1 MSNRKHFL
9 KSVIPLRTADCGLQT
24 SLLFLSSFHFLISI
38 SLLSTLLLT
47 SSTAFAQKKPKKE
60 RPVRVEIPSVQT
72 IYDDVNYLDA
82 IKSVNFHNDKSDQSF
97 PILNLGSPERLILQF
112 DDLRAGSH
120 NLFYSVVH
128 CDINWQPSQ
137 ISAIDYL
144 ESFSEDRVIT
154 YRSSFNTF
162 QKYTHYEVVLPN
174 LTIIPKLSGNYLIKV
189 FEDGDASKLLLTRRF
204 YVLNPKVN
212 LLAEIVRSR
221 QVNGQDSRQKVN
233 FSVLHPSLNI
243 QNPYIDV
250 VAVVMQNGR
259 NDVQKTT
266 QKPLF
271 IRNNQLIY
279 SDDNSNDFE
288 SGNEFRRFDT
298 RSFRFKT
305 ESVYKIL
312 RDSLY
317 RVQLFANTS
326 LNTPNYSFQYDENG
340 NFYIRNQD
348 GNTPNFDADYGIID
362 FALKATPPS
371 SNGFAYV
378 VGKFN
383 AYQRNAKSRM
393 IYDEETKQFTLQ
405 TSLKQGIYDYHYV
418 WADEN
423 GKLIEEHAFDG
434 SFFETE
440 NNYQILIYYK
450 APGSRFDEL
459 VAFTELNTARR
470 IRNY

>member
-1 MSNRKHFL
+1 LLVWLKDKDLSIKIHFL
-9 KSVIPLRTADCGLQT
+9 RLMHPLRTSVLGLPA
-24 SLLFLSSFHFLISI
+24 FLVLTLNL
-38 SLLSTLLLT
+38 LLST
-47 SSTAFAQKKPKKE
+47 SSFAQKKPKKE
-60 RPVRVEIPSVQT
+60 RPVKVEIPQVQT

-82 IKSVNFHNDKSDQSF
+82 IKSVTFYGDKSEQSF
-97 PILNLGSPERLILQF
+97 PILNVGSDDRLILQF
-112 DDLRAGSH
+112 DDLRAGSR

-128 CDINWQPSQ
+128 CDIDWRPSQ
-137 ISAIDYL
+137 ISTIDYL

-162 QKYTHYEVVLPN
+162 QKYTHYEIVLPN

-189 FEDGDASKLLLTRRF
+189 FEDGDASKLLITRRF
-204 YVLNPKVN
+204 YVVNPKVS
-212 LLAEIVRSR
+212 LQAEIIRSR
-221 QVNGQDSRQKVN
+221 QVNNQNTSQKVN
-233 FSVLHPSLNI
+233 FSILHPSLNI
-243 QNPYIDV
+243 QNPYLEV

-259 NDVQKTT
+259 NHVQKTT
-266 QKPLF
+266 QRPLF

-279 SDDNSNDFE
+279 SDDRSNDFE
-288 SGNEFRRFDT
+288 GGNEFRRFDT

-305 ESVYKIL
+305 ESVYKIF

-326 LNTPNYSFQYDENG
+326 LNTSNYSSQFDENG

-348 GNTPNFDADYGIID
+348 GNSPNFDADYGTID
-362 FALKATPPS
+362 FALKATPPN
-371 SNGFAYV
+371 SNGFVYI

-383 AYQRNAKSRM
+383 AYQRSAKNRM
-393 IYDEETKQFTLQ
+393 IFDEVTKQFNLNML
-405 TSLKQGIYDYHYV
+405 LKQGVYDYHYI

-423 GKLIEEHAFDG
+423 GKLIDEHAFDG

-459 VAFTELNTARR
+459 IAFTELNSARR

>member
-1 MSNRKHFL
+1 MGIRKHFL
-9 KSVIPLRTADCGLQT
+9 KSVIPFRAVYCELQSSVF
-24 SLLFLSSFHFLISI
+24 SLSI
-38 SLLSTLLLT
+38 FNFLLSTFLLCT
-47 SSTAFAQKKPKKE
+47 STTFAQKKPKKD

-82 IKSVNFHNDKSDQSF
+82 IKSVSFYNDKSDQSF
-97 PILNLGSPERLILQF
+97 PIINLGSPERLILQF
-112 DDLRAGSH
+112 DDLRAGSR
-120 NLFYSVVH
+120 NLFYSVIH
-128 CDINWQPSQ
+128 CDINWKPSQ
-137 ISAIDYL
+137 ISSIDYL
-144 ESFSEDRVIT
+144 ESFSEDRLIT
-154 YRSSFNTF
+154 FRSSFNTF
-162 QKYTHYEVVLPN
+162 QKYTHYEIVLPN

-204 YVLNPKVN
+204 YVVNPKVN
-212 LLAEIVRSR
+212 LQAEILRSR

-233 FSVLHPSLNI
+233 FSIIHPGLNI
-243 QNPYIDV
+243 QNPYLEI

-259 NDVQKTT
+259 NEVQKTT
-266 QKPLF
+266 QRPLF

-279 SDDNSNDFE
+279 SDESSNDFE
-288 SGNEFRRFDT
+288 GGNEFRRFDT

-305 ESVYKIL
+305 ESVFKIL

-326 LNTPNYSFQYDENG
+326 LNTPNYSFQFDENG
-340 NFYIRNQD
+340 NFYIRNQE
-348 GNTPNFDADYGIID
+348 GNSPDFDADYGVID

-371 SNGFAYV
+371 TNGFVYV

-383 AYQRNAKSRM
+383 AFQRNAKSRM
-393 IYDEETKQFTLQ
+393 IYDEVAKQYTLQ
-405 TSLKQGIYDYHYV
+405 TSLKQGVYDYHYV

-423 GKLIEEHAFDG
+423 GKLIDEHTFDG

-450 APGSRFDEL
+450 ALGSRFDEL
-459 VAFTELNTARR
+459 IAFEELNSARR

>member
-1 MSNRKHFL
+1 MSKIKIFQSIN
-9 KSVIPLRTADCGLQT
+9 PLRTPVLGLLT
-24 SLLFLSSFHFLISI
+24 F
-38 SLLSTLLLT
+38 LLLT
-47 SSTAFAQKKPKKE
+47 LNFLLITSCFAQKKPKKE

-72 IYDDVNYLDA
+72 IYDDINYLDA
-82 IKSVNFHNDKSDQSF
+82 IQSVTFSSDKGAQSF
-97 PILNLGSPERLILQF
+97 PVLNLGSPERLILQF
-112 DDLRAGSH
+112 DDLRGGSR

-128 CDINWQPSQ
+128 CDVNWQPSQ

-144 ESFSEDRVIT
+144 DSFSEDRVIT
-154 YRSSFNTF
+154 FRSSFNTF
-162 QKYTHYEVVLPN
+162 QKYTHYEIVLPN
-174 LTIIPKLSGNYLIKV
+174 LTIIPKISGNYLLKV

-204 YVLNPKVN
+204 YVVNTKVN
-212 LLAEIVRSR
+212 VLAEIVRSR
-221 QVNGQDSRQKVN
+221 QVSGRDSRQKIN
-233 FSVLHPSLNI
+233 FSILHPSLNI
-243 QNPYIDV
+243 LNPYLDV

-279 SDDNSNDFE
+279 SDDNTNDFE
-288 SGNEFRRFDT
+288 GGNEFRRFDT
-298 RSFRFKT
+298 RSFRLKT
-305 ESVYKIL
+305 ESIYKIT

-317 RVQLFANTS
+317 RVELFANTS

-340 NFYIRNQD
+340 NFYILNQD
-348 GNTPNFDADYGIID
+348 GNSPNFDADYGIVD
-362 FALKATPPS
+362 FALRATPPNP
-371 SNGFAYV
+371 NGFAYI

-383 AYQRNAKSRM
+383 AYQRNAKNRM
-393 IYDEETKQFTLQ
+393 VYDEATQQFTLKMP
-405 TSLKQGIYDYHYV
+405 LKQGVYDYHYV

-423 GKLIEEHAFDG
+423 GKLLDEHAFDG

-459 VAFTELNTARR
+459 VAFTELNSARR